1 MPEMRNL
8 GHIDRALTNI
18 SVAYMQG
25 ADAFIA
31 DKVFPIIR
39 VQKQSDVYFE
49 YSKSDMFRNEVQER
63 GRGAESVGGNWNARI
78 ADPYYC
84 RKYAYHYDITEEERV
99 NYDKP
104 LDVERD
110 TVEWL
115 GHKMLLKREMDFAG
129 KFFKTGVWSQDI
141 GHGGTGEATKW
152 SDQTS
157 DPVSEV
163 NKAMLDMAEVT
174 AVKPNFAIMSPDVF
188 YALKNHEAIMDR
200 IKYTQKGIITLDLI
214 ASLFE
219 LDRIFVPW
227 AVYSDGAQLPHMDNT
242 KDYSTDLDQNTDMKF
257 VYKGCMLLGHCAGR
271 PSLKAPTAGYIF
283 AWTGLEGA
291 SAFGNRMVR
300 IKMDQLGLGT
310 ERFEMEMAYDMKVI
324 SKDCGIFFKDLV

>member
-1 MPEMRNL
+1 MPEMTNL

-25 ADAFIA
+25 DDAFIA
-31 DKVFPIIR
+31 DKVFPIIN
-39 VQKQSDVYFE
+39 VTKQSDVYFK
-49 YSKSDMFRNEVQER
+49 YSKADMFRNEVQER
-63 GRGAESVGGNWNARI
+63 GRGAESAGGNWNVEL

-84 RKYAYHYDITEEERV
+84 RKYAFHYDITQEERV

-110 TVEWL
+110 TTEWL
-115 GHKMLLKREMDFAG
+115 SQKMLLKRELDFAD
-129 KFFKTGVWSQDI
+129 KFFKTGVWGKDVLA
-141 GHGGTGEATKW
+141 HGTTVKKW
-152 SDQTS
+152 SDQMS
-157 DPVSEV
+157 DPVKQV
-163 NKAMLDMAEVT
+163 NDLMLEMAE
-174 AVKPNFAIMSPDVF
+174 ASGKKPNFAIMAPDVL

-219 LDRIFVPW
+219 LDKIFVPW
-227 AVYSDGAQLPHMDNT
+227 GIFNDGPQTPGYDDV
-242 KDYSTDLDQNTDMKF
+242 KTDMNF
-257 VYKGCMLLGHCAGR
+257 IYKGKMLLGYRATR
-271 PSLKAPTAGYIF
+271 PSLKQPTAGYIF

-291 SAFGNRMVR
+291 SSYGSRMVR

-310 ERFEMEMAYDMKVI
+310 ERLEMEMAYDQKVI
-324 SKDCGIFFKDLV
+324 CKDMGMFLYDLV

>member
-1 MPEMRNL
+1 MPEMTNL

-25 ADAFIA
+25 DDAFIA
-31 DKVFPIIR
+31 DKVFPIIN
-39 VQKQSDVYFE
+39 VTKQSDVYFK
-49 YSKSDMFRNEVQER
+49 YSKADMFRNEVQER
-63 GRGAESVGGNWNARI
+63 GRGAESAGGNWNVEL

-84 RKYAYHYDITEEERV
+84 RKYAFHYDITQEERV

-110 TVEWL
+110 TTEWL
-115 GHKMLLKREMDFAG
+115 SQKMLLKRELDFAD
-129 KFFKTGVWSQDI
+129 KFFKTGVWGKDVQADGSSVK
-141 GHGGTGEATKW
+141 KW
-152 SDQTS
+152 SDQMS
-157 DPVSEV
+157 DPVKQV
-163 NKAMLDMAEVT
+163 NDLMLEMAE
-174 AVKPNFAIMSPDVF
+174 ASGKKPNFAIMAPDVL

-219 LDRIFVPW
+219 LDKIFVPW
-227 AVYSDGAQLPHMDNT
+227 GIFNDGPQTTGYDDV
-242 KDYSTDLDQNTDMKF
+242 KTDMNF
-257 VYKGCMLLGHCAGR
+257 IYKGKMLLGYRATR
-271 PSLKAPTAGYIF
+271 PSLKQPTAGYIF

-291 SAFGNRMVR
+291 SSYGSRMVR

-310 ERFEMEMAYDMKVI
+310 ERLEMEMAYDQKVI
-324 SKDCGIFFKDLV
+324 CKDMGMFLYDLV

>member
-1 MPEMRNL
+1 MPEMTNL

-25 ADAFIA
+25 DDAFIA
-31 DKVFPIIR
+31 DKVFPIIN
-39 VQKQSDVYFE
+39 VTKQSDVYFK
-49 YSKSDMFRNEVQER
+49 YSKADMFRNEVQER
-63 GRGAESVGGNWNARI
+63 GRGAESAGGNWNVEL

-84 RKYAYHYDITEEERV
+84 RKYAFHYDITQEERV

-110 TVEWL
+110 TTEWL
-115 GHKMLLKREMDFAG
+115 SQKMLLKRELDFAG
-129 KFFKTGVWSQDI
+129 KFFKTGVWGKDVQAN
-141 GHGGTGEATKW
+141 GTTVKKW
-152 SDQTS
+152 SDQMS
-157 DPVSEV
+157 DPVKQV
-163 NKAMLDMAEVT
+163 NDLMLEMAE
-174 AVKPNFAIMSPDVF
+174 ASGKKPNFAIMAPDVL

-219 LDRIFVPW
+219 LDKIFVPW
-227 AVYSDGAQLPHMDNT
+227 GIFNDGPQTPGYDDV
-242 KDYSTDLDQNTDMKF
+242 KTDMNF
-257 VYKGCMLLGHCAGR
+257 IYKGKMLLGYRATR
-271 PSLKAPTAGYIF
+271 PSLKQPTAGYIF

-291 SAFGNRMVR
+291 SSYGSRMVR

-310 ERFEMEMAYDMKVI
+310 ERLEMEMAYDQKVI
-324 SKDCGIFFKDLV
+324 CKDMGMFLYDLV